1 MKDCSINHRIF
12 SSTPTLYSLDASST
26 SPVIITKYIFRHFQM
41 FLEGKID
48 SRWKLR
54 SEMIYRISSPPSSLS
69 WNNWWSHLNE
79 ANLLAEEEGTL
90 HLDSMISSNLKV
102 AIEFFFHR
110 WTGPGMKLPNRTE
123 WWQHQ
128 RPDRETNLSSD
139 ILVTWA
145 Q

>member
-1 MKDCSINHRIF
+1 MKDCSINRRIF
-12 SSTPTLYSLDASST
+12 SSTPALYSLDASST

-41 FLEGKID
+41 FLGGKID

-79 ANLLAEEEGTL
+79 ANLLAEEGTL

-102 AIEFFFHR
+102 AIEFFSI
-110 WTGPGMKLPNRTE
+110 GKLAQE
-123 WWQHQ
+123 WSSQIEQ
-128 RPDRETNLSSD
+128 NDDNTKDQIGRPTY
-139 ILVTWA
+139 LVIF
-145 Q
+145 